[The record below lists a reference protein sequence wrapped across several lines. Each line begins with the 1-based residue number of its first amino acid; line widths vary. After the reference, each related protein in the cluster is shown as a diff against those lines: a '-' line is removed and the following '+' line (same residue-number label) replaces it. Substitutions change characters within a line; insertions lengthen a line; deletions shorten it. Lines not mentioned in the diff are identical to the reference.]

1 MYDPISQMQQR
12 HPRRTVMTTVP
23 APYND
28 LHTFIFGGAAPEAPM
43 DAITRVAWNWIQST
57 EQDYPWKDWISTHV
71 LGTIGIA
78 GWALESVNSLEE
90 SIRLGHTGIIRFEDP
105 EASAGDGYY
114 PSTVLGVLRHREKAI
129 ASGDVPGF
137 YAAHLGRLIGEQF
150 DLRHR
155 FEQVDGGGLEVL
167 ATALAPRLSDLSAL
181 HDRLA
186 RTAGGL
192 IDWTLIARHLL
203 LGSARGVEFWSWR
216 NRTRVCG
223 ETVIPQRQP
232 DRHAARL
239 ALAASP
245 AFRREQQGI
254 QRFCDRNGWAVELG
268 GSDTDGTPFRVD
280 PRPTANQVDRF
291 LAGFAPVAPVDGAFD
306 RAPLLALCALTAD
319 AVSDEFDDANFAEYA
334 MVVAREIDRS
344 TASLAAAYINQSLGS
359 QLYDV
364 QTSLPV
370 RDGAFAA

>member
-1 MYDPISQMQQR
+1 
-12 HPRRTVMTTVP
+12 MTTVP

-28 LHTFIFGGAAPEAPM
+28 LHTSILGGAAPEAPM

-57 EQDYPWKDWISTHV
+57 EQEYPWKDWISTHV

-114 PSTVLGVLRHREKAI
+114 QATVVGVLRVREKAL

-137 YAAHLGRLIGEQF
+137 YAAHLGRLIREHL
-150 DLRHR
+150 DLTHR
-155 FEQVDGGGLEVL
+155 FEAVGGAGLSVLGAALSPRTAEV
-167 ATALAPRLSDLSAL
+167 SQL

-186 RTAGGL
+186 REVGGL

-203 LGSARGVEFWSWR
+203 LASARGPVDFWSWR
-216 NRTRVCG
+216 TTRVCG
-223 ETVIPQRQP
+223 ETVLPPRHP

-254 QRFCDRNGWAVELG
+254 QVFCDRNGWAVELG
-268 GSDTDGTPFRVD
+268 GTDTDQTPFRVY
-280 PRPTANQVDRF
+280 PRPTAGQVDRF
-291 LAGFAPVAPVDGAFD
+291 LAGFAPVATGSVVPGATVDGAFD
-306 RAPLLALCALTAD
+306 RAPLLALCDLTAD
-319 AVSDEFDDANFAEYA
+319 AVSDELNDANFAEYA
-334 MVVAREIDRS
+334 MVVARDRGRS

-359 QLYDV
+359 QIYDV

-370 RDGAFAA
+370 RDGAVAA